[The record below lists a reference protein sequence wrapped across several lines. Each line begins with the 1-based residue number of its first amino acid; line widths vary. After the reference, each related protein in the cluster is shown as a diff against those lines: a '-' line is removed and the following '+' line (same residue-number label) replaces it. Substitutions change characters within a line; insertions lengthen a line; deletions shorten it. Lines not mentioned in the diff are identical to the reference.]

1 MESEIGEM
9 KKRLTLIM
17 IIICAFTLSGT
28 VFASPVTFDSVI
40 IWIQNSSTSL
50 QRGLYWWSDAYGN
63 LENLYR
69 PDSGSESF
77 HIYGTSSVPIP
88 STFLLLAFGLIG
100 LVGIR
105 RNFKN

>member
-1 MESEIGEM
+1 M
-9 KKRLTLIM
+9 
-17 IIICAFTLSGT
+17 
-28 VFASPVTFDSVI
+28 FASPVTFDSVI
-40 IWIQNSSTSL
+40 TWIQNSSISL
-50 QRGLYWWSDAYGN
+50 QRGPYWWQDTYSN
-63 LENLYR
+63 LENRYR
-69 PDSGSESF
+69 PDPGSESF